1 LILAANSTSSTG
13 LVMEISFLGGGR
25 KGVGPSGLTPRH
37 AQQKIDALESSVGLV
52 AEQSN
57 RTEDPVMTDEMMT
70 LRTLLEK
77 SSGR

>member
-1 LILAANSTSSTG
+1 LIT
-13 LVMEISFLGGGR
+13 LVSRNCGNTRMAGF
-25 KGVGPSGLTPRH
+25 GPSGLTPRH
-37 AQQKIDALESSVGLV
+37 VQQKIDALESSVGLV